1 MTLNG
6 TDSTWTSMNNRNDGT
21 SSTSSSGATTNN
33 GNNGN
38 NLLAKTGKFFKTIG
52 KKTKDGAK
60 KLDEKTNF
68 TGVLTGVAT
77 AVAASR
83 VAHGNMRSGA
93 NALGIAAASAATKE
107 HFSQERE
114 RERR

>member
-1 MTLNG
+1 MTFNG
-6 TDSTWTSMNNRNDGT
+6 TNSTWTSMNKRNNGT
-21 SSTSSSGATTNN
+21 RSLSDSGAGTN

-38 NLLAKTGKFFKTIG
+38 DLLAKTGKFFKTVA

-68 TGVLTGVAT
+68 TGILTGVAT
-77 AVAASR
+77 GVAAHR
-83 VAHGNMRSGA
+83 VAHGQMKSGA
-93 NALGIAAASAATKE
+93 KALGVAAASAATKE

-114 RERR
+114 RER